1 MFKGVTDLIPTTS
14 VVEYAVFT
22 FDEFRSNLQETLTK
36 LDNQIKL
43 LIVKDN
49 EGDSIAKTYLYLY
62 RGLHSI
68 ITAERKYRAGDY
80 PNAANEYGEGS
91 KSISRFQRMSSGFAI
106 EFQQEAER
114 LDMFSK
120 GRLSECQALKKGSR
134 IEDQIINLIEAVNS
148 YTLEIEIVGKAKK
161 PLLIYNANARANFV
175 QGLVYRLEGQK
186 ANVKKDYRLAKRK
199 HLNAY
204 RAFVTATYYNPSY
217 SIWVEEQNKT
227 LKSILNKL
235 INDKA
240 AKEWG
245 RAFKLA
251 GEGKFTESSV
261 SCKLASKLY
270 LRASKL
276 ASEEREALVLHA
288 YSHMLKASMYEAKAN
303 EFIKNK
309 NDAKSAV
316 RQFELA
322 SKAMKEAIDNYPK
335 GDEDKTI
342 LKRWGAQMNYYHGYF
357 YQAEGIFNL
366 DQEKF
371 EEALTIFAQAT
382 EAFQNGLKDAVES
395 RDEGLKTLLEKSL
408 AEANGYIGMCK
419 TVLD

>member
-1 MFKGVTDLIPTTS
+1 MIPATN
-14 VVEYAVFT
+14 VIEYAIFT

-43 LIVKDN
+43 LMVKEE
-49 EGDSIAKTYLYLY
+49 EGDSIAKAYIYLY
-62 RGLHSI
+62 RGIHSI

-80 PNAANEYGEGS
+80 NAAANEFGEGG
-91 KSISRFQRMSSGFAI
+91 KSISRFQRMSTGFAI

-114 LDMFSK
+114 LDMYSK
-120 GRLSECQALKKGSR
+120 GRLSECQALKKGTR
-134 IEDQIINLIEAVNS
+134 LEEQITNLIEAVNS
-148 YTLEIEIVGKAKK
+148 YTLELEIVGKSKK
-161 PLLIYNANARANFV
+161 ILLIYNANARANFV
-175 QGLVYRLEGQK
+175 QGLVYRLQGQK
-186 ANVKKDYRLAKRK
+186 AQAGKDYQLAKRK

-204 RAFVTATYYNPSY
+204 RAFVTAAYYNPSY

-227 LKSILNKL
+227 IKSTLNKL

-261 SCKLASKLY
+261 KCKLASKLY
-270 LRASKL
+270 LRASEL
-276 ASEEREALVLHA
+276 ATEDRESLILYA
-288 YSHMLKASMYEAKAN
+288 YSHMLKASMFEANAN
-303 EFIKNK
+303 EFLKNK

-322 SKAMKEAIDNYPK
+322 TIEMREAIDNYPK
-335 GDEDKTI
+335 GDEDTNVV
-342 LKRWGAQMNYYHGYF
+342 KRWGAQLNYYQGYF
-357 YQAEGIFNL
+357 HQAEGIFNL
-366 DQEKF
+366 DEEKF
-371 EEALTIFAQAT
+371 DEALVLFNQAN
-382 EAFQNGLKDAVES
+382 EAFQNGLKEAVES
-395 RDEGLKTLLEKSL
+395 RDEDLKSLLEKSL

>member
-1 MFKGVTDLIPTTS
+1 MIPTTTAT
-14 VVEYAVFT
+14 EYALFT

-43 LIVKDN
+43 LIVKDH
-49 EGDSIAKTYLYLY
+49 EGDSIAKVYLYLY

-80 PNAANEYGEGS
+80 LTAANEYGEGG
-91 KSISRFQRMSSGFAI
+91 KSISRFQRMSDGFAI
-106 EFQQEAER
+106 EFQNEAER

-120 GRLSECQALKKGSR
+120 GRVSECQALKKGSR

-148 YTLEIEIVGKAKK
+148 YTLELEIVGKAKK

-186 ANVKKDYRLAKRK
+186 AHTVKDFRLAKRK

-204 RAFVTATYYNPSY
+204 RAFVTAAYYNPSY

-227 LKSILNKL
+227 LKSTLNKL
-235 INDKA
+235 INDIA

-251 GEGKFTESSV
+251 GEGKFTESSAK
-261 SCKLASKLY
+261 CKLASKFY

-276 ASEEREALVLHA
+276 ATEEREALVLHA
-288 YSHMLKASMYEAKAN
+288 YSQMLKASMYEANAN

-335 GDEDKTI
+335 GDEDKNVV
-342 LKRWGAQMNYYHGYF
+342 KRWGAQMNYYQGYS

-366 DQEKF
+366 DAEKF
-371 EEALTIFAQAT
+371 DEALVLFNQAN

-395 RDEGLKTLLEKSL
+395 RNEGLKNLLEKSM
-408 AEANGYIGMCK
+408 AEAKGYIGMCK

>member
-1 MFKGVTDLIPTTS
+1 MIIDLIPTTA
-14 VVEYAVFT
+14 VAEYVIFT

-43 LIVKDN
+43 LMVKDD
-49 EGDSIAKTYLYLY
+49 EGDSIAKVYLYLY

-80 PNAANEYGEGS
+80 PTASNEYSEGG
-91 KSISRFQRMSSGFAI
+91 KSISRFQRMSDGFAI

-120 GRLSECQALKKGSR
+120 GRYSECQALKKDSR
-134 IEDQIINLIEAVNS
+134 IEEQITNLIEAVNS
-148 YTLEIEIVGKAKK
+148 YTLELEIVRKTKK
-161 PLLIYNANARANFV
+161 ILLIYNVNARANFV

-186 ANVKKDYRLAKRK
+186 AHTVKDFRLAKRK

-204 RAFVTATYYNPSY
+204 RAFVTAAYYNPSY

-227 LKSILNKL
+227 LKSTLNKL
-235 INDKA
+235 INDIA

-251 GEGKFTESSV
+251 GEGKFAESSAK
-261 SCKLASKLY
+261 CKLASKFY

-276 ASEEREALVLHA
+276 ATEEREALVLHA
-288 YSHMLKASMYEAKAN
+288 YSHMLKASMYEANAN

-322 SKAMKEAIDNYPK
+322 TKAMKEAIDNYPK
-335 GDEDKTI
+335 GDEDKNVV
-342 LKRWGAQMNYYHGYF
+342 KRWGAQMNYYHGYF

-366 DQEKF
+366 DAEKF
-371 EEALTIFAQAT
+371 DEALILFNQAD
-382 EAFQNGLKDAVES
+382 EAFQNGLKEAVEA
-395 RDEGLKTLLEKSL
+395 RDEGLKSLLEKSL
-408 AEANGYIGMCK
+408 AEAKGYIGMCK

>member
-1 MFKGVTDLIPTTS
+1 MIPDLIPTTTAT
-14 VVEYAVFT
+14 EYALFT

-43 LIVKDN
+43 LRVKDD
-49 EGDSIAKTYLYLY
+49 EGDSIAKVYLYLY

-68 ITAERKYRAGDY
+68 IAAERKYRAGDY
-80 PNAANEYGEGS
+80 LTAANEYGEGG
-91 KSISRFQRMSSGFAI
+91 KSISRFQRMSDGFAI
-106 EFQQEAER
+106 EFQNEAER

-120 GRLSECQALKKGSR
+120 GRVSECQALKKGSR

-148 YTLEIEIVGKAKK
+148 YTLELEIVGKAKK

-186 ANVKKDYRLAKRK
+186 AHTVKDFRLAKRK

-204 RAFVTATYYNPSY
+204 RAFVTAAYYNPSY

-227 LKSILNKL
+227 LKSTLNKL
-235 INDKA
+235 INDIA

-261 SCKLASKLY
+261 KCKLASKFY

-276 ASEEREALVLHA
+276 ATEEREALILHA
-288 YSHMLKASMYEAKAN
+288 YSHMLKASMYEANAN

-335 GDEDKTI
+335 GDEDKNVV
-342 LKRWGAQMNYYHGYF
+342 KRWGAQMNYYQGYS
-357 YQAEGIFNL
+357 YQAAGIFNL
-366 DQEKF
+366 DAEKF
-371 EEALTIFAQAT
+371 DEALVLFNQAN

-395 RDEGLKTLLEKSL
+395 RDEELKSLLEKSM
-408 AEANGYIGMCK
+408 AEAKGYIGMCK

>member
-1 MFKGVTDLIPTTS
+1 MIPATN
-14 VVEYAVFT
+14 VIEYAIFT

-43 LIVKDN
+43 LMVKEE
-49 EGDSIAKTYLYLY
+49 EGDSIAKAYLYLY
-62 RGLHSI
+62 RGIHSI

-80 PNAANEYGEGS
+80 NAAANEFGEGG
-91 KSISRFQRMSSGFAI
+91 KSISRFQRMSTGFAI

-114 LDMFSK
+114 LDMYSK
-120 GRLSECQALKKGSR
+120 GRLSECQALKKGTR
-134 IEDQIINLIEAVNS
+134 LEEQITNLIEAVNS
-148 YTLEIEIVGKAKK
+148 YTLELEIVGKSKK
-161 PLLIYNANARANFV
+161 ILLIYNANARANFV
-175 QGLVYRLEGQK
+175 QGLVYRLQGQK
-186 ANVKKDYRLAKRK
+186 AQAGKDYQLAKRK

-204 RAFVTATYYNPSY
+204 RAFVTAAYYNPSY

-227 LKSILNKL
+227 IKSTLNKL

-261 SCKLASKLY
+261 KCKLASKLY
-270 LRASKL
+270 LRASEL
-276 ASEEREALVLHA
+276 ATEDRESLILYA
-288 YSHMLKASMYEAKAN
+288 YSHMLKASMFEANAN
-303 EFIKNK
+303 EFLKNK

-322 SKAMKEAIDNYPK
+322 TIEMREAIDNYPK
-335 GDEDKTI
+335 GDEDTNVV
-342 LKRWGAQMNYYHGYF
+342 KRWGAQLNYYQGYF
-357 YQAEGIFNL
+357 HQAEGIFNL
-366 DQEKF
+366 DEEKF
-371 EEALTIFAQAT
+371 DEALVLFNQAN
-382 EAFQNGLKDAVES
+382 EAFQNGLKEAVES
-395 RDEGLKTLLEKSL
+395 RDEDLKSLLEKSL

>member
-1 MFKGVTDLIPTTS
+1 MIPDLIPTTTTT
-14 VVEYAVFT
+14 EYAIFT

-36 LDNQIKL
+36 LDNQIQL
-43 LIVKDN
+43 LIVKDE
-49 EGDSIAKTYLYLY
+49 EGDSIAKVYLYLY

-80 PNAANEYGEGS
+80 TAAANEFGEGG
-91 KSISRFQRMSSGFAI
+91 KSIGRFQKMSAGFAI

-120 GRLSECQALKKGSR
+120 GRSAECQALKKGSR
-134 IEDQIINLIEAVNS
+134 IEEQITNLIEAANS
-148 YTLEIEIVGKAKK
+148 YTLELEIVGKAKK
-161 PLLIYNANARANFV
+161 PLLIYNVNARANFV

-186 ANVKKDYRLAKRK
+186 AQTGKDYQLAKRK

-204 RAFVTATYYNPSY
+204 RAFVTAAYYNPSY

-227 LKSILNKL
+227 IKSTLNKL

-261 SCKLASKLY
+261 KCKLASKLY

-276 ASEEREALVLHA
+276 ATEEREALILHA
-288 YSHMLKASMYEAKAN
+288 YSHMLKASMYEANAN

-335 GDEDKTI
+335 GDEDQNVV
-342 LKRWGAQMNYYHGYF
+342 KRWGAQMNYYQGYF

-366 DQEKF
+366 DEEKF
-371 EEALTIFAQAT
+371 DEALTLFNQAN
-382 EAFQNGLKDAVES
+382 EAFQNGFKEAVEA
-395 RDEGLKTLLEKSL
+395 RDEDLKSLLEKSL